1 MNVKE
6 AIDNVESCVHF
17 AMSDY
22 NTRPEE
28 DAYDEESLAIA
39 IKAMKKQEPMKPV
52 KEIFGN
58 YDCPVCNAYVEFSGN
73 QSYYKHEYCSSCGQ
87 AIDREEATK

>member
-39 IKAMKKQEPMKPV
+39 IKAMKKQEPMKLNR
-52 KEIFGN
+52 EWAALDLACAGCGN
-58 YDCPVCNAYVEFSGN
+58 FIGGWEERPNYCPD
-73 QSYYKHEYCSSCGQ
+73 CGQ
-87 AIDREEATK
+87 KLDWED